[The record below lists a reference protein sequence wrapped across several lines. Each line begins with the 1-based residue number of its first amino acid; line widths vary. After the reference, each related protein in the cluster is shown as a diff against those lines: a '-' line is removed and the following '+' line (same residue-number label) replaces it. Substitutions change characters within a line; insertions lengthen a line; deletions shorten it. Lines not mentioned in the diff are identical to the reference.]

1 MIQSETKNGRAGKES
16 GNFPAKEPQNT
27 TPLQKKAMISATVCQ
42 CFGSHGL
49 VAFRN
54 GIVLLYLLALGF
66 GNGRVIAALSYMGI
80 FLGLIMVP
88 AAYFSDR
95 IGKKRF
101 GYVGHVMGILGF
113 VLIGLAGFLKGTAL
127 CGFTVISGIL
137 IYALGAGVLASSW
150 FALLKPIVPERIRG
164 RFFGWMKIS
173 WQTATLLFSAVAA
186 FVLKYNDS
194 LMVFQIFIFLIAL
207 MLIVRIMSY
216 YRIPEVEKVSDKNRA
231 KFFSV
236 MGSILRINGYA
247 SFAAYIFLL
256 NFFTFFCPGIFSM
269 VEKEFLKLNPN
280 TVVWLSN
287 IYLIGAMAGFG
298 FVGIIVDKY
307 GTKVIFII
315 CHFSYAFLLFS
326 FVFRGLAGPFM
337 VPVLG
342 IIHFFY
348 GIMFAASGIAM
359 AKELFSLIPKR
370 NQSMAAA
377 FIHSMPHL
385 AFGFSGYSSF
395 LVLDIGFLRKNW
407 TLWGLQL
414 CDFDSL
420 LLIAAAMVLLL
431 VITLGLVPS
440 IIKPDKGYTARSIH

>member
-1 MIQSETKNGRAGKES
+1 MSAS
-16 GNFPAKEPQNT
+16 A
-27 TPLQKKAMISATVCQ
+27 LQKKAMMSAVVCQ
-42 CFGSHGL
+42 CFGSHAL

-66 GNGRVIAALSYMGI
+66 SEARVIAALSYMGI

-95 IGKKRF
+95 VGKKYF

-113 VLIGLAGFLKGTAL
+113 ALIGFAGFWKGSSL
-127 CGFTVISGIL
+127 CSFAVVVGIL
-137 IYALGAGVLASSW
+137 IYAVGAGILASSW
-150 FALLKPIVPERIRG
+150 FALLKPIVPDRIRG

-173 WQTATLLFSAVAA
+173 WQTATLLFSGVAA
-186 FVLKYNDS
+186 FVLRYNDS
-194 LMVFQIFIFLIAL
+194 MTAFQIFIFLIAV
-207 MLIVRIMSY
+207 MLFVRILSY
-216 YRIPEVEKVSDKNRA
+216 YRIPEMEKVSDKNREG
-231 KFFSV
+231 FFSV
-236 MGSILRINGYA
+236 MKSILRINGYA

-269 VEKEFLKLNPN
+269 VEREFLKLNPN

-298 FVGIIVDKY
+298 FVGIVVDKY
-307 GTKVIFII
+307 GTKAVFII

-337 VPVLG
+337 IPLLG
-342 IIHFFY
+342 IIHFLY
-348 GIMFAASGIAM
+348 GIVFAASGIAL

-385 AFGFSGYSSF
+385 ALGFSGYFSF
-395 LVLDIGFLRKNW
+395 LALNIDCLKKNW
-407 TLWGLQL
+407 TLLGVHLSN
-414 CDFDSL
+414 FDSIL
-420 LLIAAAMVLLL
+420 LFAAAMVILL

-440 IIKPDKGYTARSIH
+440 IIKPDKEFPANFPTRSV